1 MEIINYT
8 SIILEAVI
16 AVLGIAIALKRK
28 NVYGWGIALTFSIYV
43 FYDLSRISNW
53 QISSTITSV
62 SFLIATISAL
72 SAVYLIYKNK

>member
-8 SIILEAVI
+8 SIILEAVVAI
-16 AVLGIAIALKRK
+16 FGIAIALKK
-28 NVYGWGIALTFSIYV
+28 NNLYGWGIALTFSIYV
-43 FYDLSRISNW
+43 FYDLSRINNW

-72 SAVYLIYKNK
+72 FAVYLIYKNK